1 MADKELNEFVEIL
14 EKYKTRVSKS
24 KSASKKFLID
34 LGIVTDKG
42 NLKKNY
48 KHLCIPQ
55 EQA

>member
-1 MADKELNEFVEIL
+1 MADKELKDFVGVL
-14 EKYKTRVSKS
+14 EQYKEKVSKS
-24 KSASKKFLID
+24 KSASRKFLVE

-42 NLKKNY
+42 KLKKNY